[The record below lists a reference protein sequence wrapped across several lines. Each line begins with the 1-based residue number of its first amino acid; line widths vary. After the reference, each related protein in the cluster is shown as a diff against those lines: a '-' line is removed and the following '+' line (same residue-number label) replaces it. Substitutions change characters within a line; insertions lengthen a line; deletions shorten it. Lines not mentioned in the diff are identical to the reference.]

1 MEAGSAWTAC
11 AVLWLVWAATSAVAA
26 GELAGPTPLQADAA
40 LHDVQF
46 VGTQEGLAVGDHGAV
61 WRTSDGGAT
70 WQFVSVPTRG
80 SLRSVSL
87 LTTQVGWL
95 AGVEWLPYA
104 RLPAGVLLRTTD
116 GGQTWHSVGQG
127 PLPAIEY
134 VRFFDL
140 DEGILV
146 GRSTPS
152 GPTGVWRTADGGK
165 SWQPVAGPNVPGWS
179 AARVVTPE
187 RGLLAGAEGRV
198 AVLAGDQI
206 RLARLPPL
214 GLRRLLA
221 VTLDAQAR
229 GWLVGEGGLLLTTTT
244 GGVSWQTPPG
254 LLPEEVHT
262 ACDFLCV
269 EHRGPLVWVAGK
281 PGSVIWRSV
290 DGGATWTASWTGH
303 AAPLHQLRFV
313 SDRQGVAVGA
323 LGSILLT
330 HDGGETW
337 EAVHAGERRAAL
349 LAVTSSSRSFV
360 PELLATLSLE
370 QGYRAVVHA
379 PVNTARWEGFSQVQE
394 AEDVLNTGVLEV
406 GGNAGGMNAQ
416 LAVDLPGLHRE
427 GAKLLA
433 RWQAQT
439 EGRAAKWLVGNLVR
453 EVRMWRPSVIV
464 VEEPVEGDV
473 LTAWI
478 QQATLTAVREAADPT
493 RHREQ
498 MEAAGLSTWKV
509 ERVWLQLP
517 AGQPGTLAVNFQT
530 LLPRTGTSAQ
540 VRSSTARALWEPSLA
555 PRDALAFKPPLEAAT
570 SDRLSDLFSGLDLSP
585 GSAAR
590 RPLVTTPPEDLER
603 VQRRLQH
610 LRHLTAIS
618 GQAEAKSATSAQL
631 VAQWSQAV
639 QDWPAASAAALL
651 AEQAHRCR
659 RRGEFEHAEAL
670 YFELVRRYPEQ
681 PAALEGFR
689 WLLQYWTSAEVAW
702 QRRRKQGIVQV
713 QATNHVGQIAERLEQ
728 ARAEGS
734 SVLAAPRTLS
744 EAVPLQTVQTV
755 NRNLSPRKTP
765 AEGLLPDSWAG
776 WRKRAYDLAAQLE
789 QQSPALFQHPSVQL
803 PLAALY
809 RALGSAAR
817 ADAIYRNYITQT
829 SATSARELAERELWL
844 TATTGAVPRKV
855 ITCRYAPAR
864 PYLDG
869 VFSEDCWQQSQ
880 EVHLGI
886 SDAAGRDQR
895 SVEPTSAHNQV
906 DAASAASDSQ
916 GLVMLAYDTEFLYIA
931 ASLPRH
937 PEASP
942 DPPQT
947 TGRTHDADLS
957 RHDTLS
963 LALDVDRDYATWYEL
978 HVDQRGWTRDRCWED
993 AGWNPQWYVA
1003 VQGDDRRWRIEAAI
1017 PWQELTERPP
1027 LPQEAWGISL
1037 VRVIPAVATYGW
1049 DASVSWPPRW
1059 EQFGL
1064 LRFAAPSP

>member
-1 MEAGSAWTAC
+1 MEAGSAWKTC
-11 AVLWLVWAATSAVAA
+11 AVIGLVCAVTHALAAA
-26 GELAGPTPLQADAA
+26 ELAGPTPLQDDAA

-87 LTTQVGWL
+87 LTTQVGWI

-104 RLPAGVLLRTTD
+104 RLPSGVLLRTTD

-140 DEGILV
+140 DEGLLV
-146 GRSTPS
+146 GRSTLS
-152 GPTGVWRTADGGK
+152 GPSGVWRTADGGK
-165 SWQPVAGPNVPGWS
+165 SWQPVAGPNVPGWN
-179 AARVVTPE
+179 AARCVTPE
-187 RGLLAGAEGRV
+187 RGLLAGAEGHV
-198 AVLAGDQI
+198 AVLAGDQL
-206 RLARLPPL
+206 RLARLPPF
-214 GLRRLLA
+214 GLRRLRA
-221 VTLDAQAR
+221 VTVDAQAR
-229 GWLVGEGGLLLTTTT
+229 GWLVGDGGLLLSTTT
-244 GGVSWQTPPG
+244 GGVSWQTPAG
-254 LLPEEVHT
+254 SLPEDVH
-262 ACDFLCV
+262 AVCDFLCV
-269 EHRGPLVWVAGK
+269 EHRGPLVWVAGQ

-290 DGGATWTASWTGH
+290 DGGITWTASSTGH

-313 SDRQGVAVGA
+313 SDRQGIAVGA

-330 HDGGETW
+330 NDGGETW
-337 EAVHAGERRAAL
+337 EAVRGGERRAAL

-379 PVNTARWEGFSQVQE
+379 PVNTARWEGFSQVQD
-394 AEDVLNTGVLEV
+394 AEDVLHAAVVEV
-406 GGNAGGMNAQ
+406 GGNAGSMYPQ

-427 GAKLLA
+427 GSKLLA

-439 EGRAAKWLVGNLVR
+439 EGRAAKWLVGALVR
-453 EVRMWRPSVIV
+453 ELRMWRPSVIV

-493 RHREQ
+493 RHREHL
-498 MEAAGLSTWKV
+498 EAAGLSTWNV

-517 AGQPGTLAVNFQT
+517 AGQPGTLSVNFQT

-540 VRSSTARALWEPSLA
+540 VRASAARALWEPSLA
-555 PRDALAFKPPLEAAT
+555 PRDALAFKQPLEAMT
-570 SDRLSDLFSGLDLSP
+570 PERLSDLFSGVILSP

-590 RPLVTTPPEDLER
+590 RPLVTTPPDDLER
-603 VQRRLQH
+603 VQRRLQQI
-610 LRHLTAIS
+610 RHLTAIS
-618 GQAEAKSATSAQL
+618 GQAEVRSATSAQL

-651 AEQAHRCR
+651 AEQAQRCR

-702 QRRRKQGIVQV
+702 QRRRQQGIVQV
-713 QATNHVGQIAERLEQ
+713 QVTNHVGQIAERLEQ

-734 SVLAAPRTLS
+734 SVLATPRTLS
-744 EAVPLQTVQTV
+744 EAVPLQTAQAV
-755 NRNLSPRKTP
+755 NRNLSPRRTKG
-765 AEGLLPDSWAG
+765 EGLLPDAWAG
-776 WRKRAYDLAAQLE
+776 WRKRASELAAQLE

-809 RALGSAAR
+809 RATGSAAR
-817 ADAIYRNYITQT
+817 ADTIYRTYITQT
-829 SATSARELAERELWL
+829 SGTSARELAERELWL

-855 ITCRYAPAR
+855 ITCRYATAR

-869 VFSEDCWQQSQ
+869 VFSDACWQASQ
-880 EVHLGI
+880 EVHLGVP
-886 SDAAGRDQR
+886 DLAGRDLR
-895 SVEPTSAHNQV
+895 NEEPSSAKKQ
-906 DAASAASDSQ
+906 ALMPSASDSQ

-937 PEASP
+937 SEAPP

-993 AGWNPQWYVA
+993 DAWNPQWYVA
-1003 VQGDDRRWRIEAAI
+1003 VQGDDNRWRIEAAI

-1037 VRVIPAVATYGW
+1037 VRVIPAVAMYGW
-1049 DASVSWPPRW
+1049 DTTAHWPPRW

-1064 LRFAAPSP
+1064 VRFAAPTP